1 MLLAAIM
8 VIALLAACG
17 GSGGSA
23 STTATTAETTA
34 APTETTAAPA
44 ETQAPSETEASADVQ
59 TIQVAYALGGVPF
72 AYMDDDGNPDGYD
85 IAVFKL
91 IDEMLPQYEFEY
103 VGASDDDMYV
113 GLDTGKYDVGLK
125 DAWYNAERAE
135 KYIYPKHFL
144 GAGAIGFVIR
154 PEDIGN
160 FSSYEKIYELGKKL
174 TPLPPQNAQYGLIQK
189 WNEEH
194 PDMVIEVEE
203 SDTIALN
210 DAYLWILEGRYD
222 GYMTAKATYQG
233 LVLNEDGAF
242 HDKMDQLAW
251 ETIDATE
258 TWPLFS
264 KGNEELAAA
273 YDECIQKLED
283 DGTLAKLA
291 MQYYKENILDYL
303 KDK

>member
-1 MLLAAIM
+1 MKLFKRILATLLAALM
-8 VIALLAACG
+8 VMSMLAACG
-17 GSGGSA
+17 SSGGSA
-23 STTATTAETTA
+23 STTAAPETTTMA
-34 APTETTAAPA
+34 KEETKAPE
-44 ETQAPSETEASADVQ
+44 ETEASVEVQ
-59 TIQVAYALGGVPF
+59 KKVVAYAIGGVPF
-72 AYMDDDGNPDGYD
+72 AYMDENGNPAGYD
-85 IAVFKL
+85 IAVFQL

-103 VGASDDDMYV
+103 VGASDDDMYI

-135 KYIYPKHFL
+135 KYIYPEHFL

-160 FSSYEKIYELGKKL
+160 FSSYETIYKTGKKL
-174 TPLPPQNAQYGLIQK
+174 TPLPPQNAQYGLIKQ

-242 HDKMDQLAW
+242 HDKMDELAW

-273 YDECIQKLED
+273 YDECAQKLED
-283 DGTLAKLA
+283 DGTLSKLA
-291 MQYYKENILDYL
+291 MEYYKENILDYF
-303 KDK
+303 K